1 MQETQV
7 QFLGCEASLEKQM
20 TTSSTVLVWKI
31 PWTEKPDGLQSLG
44 LQEADRTEHTGAIII
59 ISEAH
64 PITFALFYKL
74 EGSHWILTPLQGRG
88 LHKGMDTRGQASLG
102 TILEASHTA
111 TIIFDVR

>member
-20 TTSSTVLVWKI
+20 TTSSTVLVWK
-31 PWTEKPDGLQSLG
+31 PDGLQSMG
-44 LQEADRTEHTGAIII
+44 LQEADRTEHTGTIII

-64 PITFALFYKL
+64 PITLALFYKL